1 MDRREFIAAAGGT
14 TAIASAPQAFAVM
27 GGAFLDHAVP
37 GVGLTVSGPVRE
49 VRLYFDLGVE
59 AARVQVMSSTG
70 TMIRAS
76 RPFINSS
83 SREIVTVRLGQALG
97 PGIYLVSW
105 DVISVAGSS
114 TSGTFRFTVS

>member
-1 MDRREFIAAAGGT
+1 
-14 TAIASAPQAFAVM
+14 M

-83 SREIVTVRLGQALG
+83 SHEIVTVRLGRALG
-97 PGIYLVSW
+97 PGTYLVSW
-105 DVISVAGSS
+105 DVISVAGWS